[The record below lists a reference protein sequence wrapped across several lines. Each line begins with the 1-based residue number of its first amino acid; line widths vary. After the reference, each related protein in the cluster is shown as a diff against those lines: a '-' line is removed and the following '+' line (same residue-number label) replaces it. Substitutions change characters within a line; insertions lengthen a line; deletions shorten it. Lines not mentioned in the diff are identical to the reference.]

1 MARRFVLMGIIPIL
15 RTRARRTD
23 TTALT
28 GLWAASSLALAH
40 GIAGTTRTPA
50 GMADIMA
57 ATTAADGAA
66 TGIMTAGAGAGGG
79 IMMAGEI
86 TMVGADMMAGA
97 AGSFTKTADIT
108 A

>member
-1 MARRFVLMGIIPIL
+1 
-15 RTRARRTD
+15 
-23 TTALT
+23 
-28 GLWAASSLALAH
+28 
-40 GIAGTTRTPA
+40 
-50 GMADIMA
+50 MADIMA
-57 ATTAADGAA
+57 ATTAEDGTDAVGAA

-108 A
+108 AAGGDN